1 MPTSAHDLFSRSFD
15 ALSEGD
21 SFTTRG
27 RTVTEADVVSFSALT
42 GDWHPQHADA
52 EWAASSQFGERVAH
66 GMLVLSYAV
75 GLVDFDPERVVAL
88 RKIDD
93 AVFKRPTAF
102 GDTIHVEGKIE
113 SLKPLDDEIG
123 LATCAWKILN
133 QDDEVVARLR
143 IEALWRAEGAGEQS
157 GESED
162 SGEEAPGDAQDS
174 SSDDESARDPQGVAP

>member
-15 ALSEGD
+15 ELNEGD

-75 GLVDFDPERVVAL
+75 GLVAFDPDRVVAL
-88 RKIDD
+88 RKIED
-93 AVFKRPTAF
+93 AVFKRPTRF

-113 SLKPLDDEIG
+113 GLKPLDDEIG
-123 LATCAWKILN
+123 LATTIWKIVN
-133 QDDEVVARLR
+133 QDDQVVARLR
-143 IEALWRAEGAGEQS
+143 IQALWRADGQGE
-157 GESED
+157 ESDQNEE
-162 SGEEAPGDAQDS
+162 SGEEASEDGEDG
-174 SSDDESARDPQGVAP
+174 SSDNESSRDSEGVAS